1 MYELV
6 SPIEPGRIGKY
17 FGYFLMALGIILLPP
32 AAFAGLVHET
42 HAAVIFTIIA
52 GIMLCAGFILYKLLP
67 GTELLLKE
75 AIVLTAIFFPLS
87 SAISAVP
94 VQLITGVTYTDA
106 LFECISSITTT
117 GLTVMPAVSD
127 PVFLFFRSWLQWIGG
142 IGIIIVV
149 LIIFLKPGT
158 STFLINETQNRSEM
172 VSSGVIAAAI
182 MLVRV
187 YIAIT
192 LLAFGLFWA
201 GGMIPFDALC
211 HAISTVSTGGFSTK
225 TGSIADFSGILIP
238 VMMCVVMVM
247 GGTDFSTFPGL
258 FTDPK
263 KFFRDVQLR
272 YFILIAITGMALM
285 AFALSYTVAI
295 TDAIPIA
302 VFQVISALTTTGYST
317 INIGELPETSRAV
330 LLVLMGIG
338 GSLGSTSGGLKIFR
352 LILIVQMIRIIFL
365 RIFLPKEVVIPL
377 KVGERVMEQD
387 EVYQH
392 ISYVFLY
399 GIVLAGSFFIFLVYG
414 YGMSNSLFEVT
425 SALGTV
431 GLSTGLTSPTL
442 PLVLKGVLSVDMLLG
457 RLEVIPFLILL
468 NPITWW
474 KRSAVKSEIPLEKPP
489 HILQD

>member
-6 SPIEPGRIGKY
+6 SPVELGRIGKY

-32 AAFAGLVHET
+32 AAFAGLIHET
-42 HAAVIFTIIA
+42 HAAVIFTIVA

-67 GTELLLKE
+67 ATELLSKE
-75 AIVLTAIFFPLS
+75 AIVLTAVFFPLS

-94 VQLITGVTYTDA
+94 VQLITNVTYTDA
-106 LFECISSITTT
+106 LFECISGITTT
-117 GLTVMPAVSD
+117 GLSVMPTISD

-149 LIIFLKPGT
+149 LLIFLKPGT
-158 STFLINETQNRSEM
+158 STFLLFETQDSTDL
-172 VSSGVIAAAI
+172 VKPGIIATAM
-182 MLVRV
+182 MLGRV
-187 YIAIT
+187 YVAIT

-211 HAISTVSTGGFSTK
+211 HALSTVSTGGFSTK

-247 GGTDFSTFPGL
+247 GGTDFSIFPGL
-258 FTDPK
+258 FRDPK

-272 YFILIAITGMALM
+272 YFALIALTGIALM
-285 AFALSYTVAI
+285 AFSLSGTIAVI
-295 TDAIPIA
+295 DVIPIA

-317 INIGELPETSRAV
+317 TNIGGLPETSRAV

-352 LILIVQMIRIIFL
+352 FILIIQLIRVIVM
-365 RIFLPKEVVIPL
+365 RIFLPREVVIPL
-377 KVGERVMEQD
+377 KVGERVMEPD

-392 ISYVFLY
+392 VSYVFLY
-399 GIVLAGSFFIFLVYG
+399 GMVLAGSCFIFLVHG

-431 GLSTGLTSPTL
+431 GLSAGLTSPTL
-442 PLVLKGVLSVDMLLG
+442 PLILKGILAVDMLLG
-457 RLEVIPFLILL
+457 RLEIIPFLILL
-468 NPITWW
+468 NPTTWW
-474 KRSAVKSEIPLEKPP
+474 KRQPENLK
-489 HILQD
+489 HQ